1 MKFTFIFWNRVEQ
14 RIKMDK
20 EERESLGVTEEEE
33 RLGDLRGG
41 GPAPK
46 GSSNQQV
53 MVNFMYKVWSKFG
66 ACWFSLII
74 SHSFGCS

>member
-1 MKFTFIFWNRVEQ
+1 MKFTFIFWNRLEQ

-20 EERESLGVTEEEE
+20 EER
-33 RLGDLRGG
+33 LGDLRGG
-41 GPAPK
+41 SPAPK
-46 GSSNQQV
+46 GSSKQQV